1 MRATRAYPPS
11 MAKLILTGDVNLM
24 NVADP
29 TTPFQRVRDEF
40 GSADMVFS
48 NLECCLYIPP
58 KAHSFHNEGFFAEPE
73 IAVAA
78 LRDAGIGAVGI
89 ANNVNYGDAAI
100 LSSIAALDAAGIPHT
115 GAGADLAAAKAPVV
129 IERGGVRFG
138 FLQRS
143 SVYWPTNHE
152 AGKHDAGIAVLRGHT
167 AYQVPMHKTRPEI
180 PPMNRPGIPPE
191 VVTWADAGHL
201 HAFAADVGALK
212 SRADIVVASCHWG
225 LGKDVLQYMR
235 DIAHTA
241 IDAGADIVIGHG
253 PHYSL
258 AAESYKH
265 RPIFYGLGSFS
276 FHTGHGGRKHGD
288 WIGMM
293 PVIDTI
299 RSDVRSAAFRFVR
312 HNDEN
317 ETVLR
322 PLGAEQAELAD
333 IIERS
338 AALNTRLIMEGD
350 SVRIVLDG

>member
-1 MRATRAYPPS
+1 MRATRAYPPG

-29 TTPFQRVRDEF
+29 TTPFRRVRDEF
-40 GSADMVFS
+40 GAADMVFS
-48 NLECCLYIPP
+48 NLECCLYTPP

-78 LRDAGIGAVGI
+78 LRNAGIGAVGI
-89 ANNVNYGDAAI
+89 ANNVNYGEAAI

-115 GAGADLAAAKAPVV
+115 GAGADLAAAKAAVV
-129 IERGGVRFG
+129 IERAGVRFG

-152 AGKHDAGIAVLRGHT
+152 AGEHDAGIAVLRGHT

-201 HAFAADVGALK
+201 RAFAADVTALK

-253 PHYSL
+253 PHYAL
-258 AAESYKH
+258 AVESYKD

-288 WIGMM
+288 WIGMIAIIEADQSEKAS
-293 PVIDTI
+293 VI
-299 RSDVRSAAFRFVR
+299 FRFVR

-317 ETVLR
+317 ETVLC

-338 AALNTRLIMEGD
+338 AKLNPRLVVKGD
-350 SVRIVLDG
+350 LVRVILDG